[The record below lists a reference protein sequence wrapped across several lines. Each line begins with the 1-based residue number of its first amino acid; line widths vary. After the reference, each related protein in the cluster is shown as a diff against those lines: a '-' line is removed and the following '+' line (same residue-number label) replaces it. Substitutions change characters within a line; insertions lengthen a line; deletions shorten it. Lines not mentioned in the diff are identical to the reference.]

1 MKIARDMTELVGRTP
16 LVRLNR
22 VSEGCAAEVV
32 AKLEFNNPC
41 ASVKDRIALAMI
53 DGAMERGELA
63 PGGLLVEPTSGNTGV
78 GLAFVAAVRGLT
90 LVLTMPESMSNERK
104 ALLRGFGARLVLT
117 PASRG
122 MRGAIEEAERIV
134 AETPGAVMLGQFVNP
149 DNPMVHRK
157 TTAEEIWAD
166 TDGKVDAFVAGV
178 GTGGT
183 VTGTGRRL
191 RELNPSIRVF
201 AVEPD
206 ESPVLSGG
214 TPARTPFRALARA
227 SCPRCWTPRSTT
239 RSSACPARTR
249 WPRPDGCC
257 ARKASCAAFRPGPTP
272 LPPWP
277 WRAARKWRASAW
289 CSWCATPANGI
300 FRPRCSP
307 KCRTSP
313 A

>member
-63 PGGLLVEPTSGNTGV
+63 PGGMLVEPTSGNTGV

-149 DNPMVHRK
+149 DNPLAHRK

-166 TDGKVDAFVAGV
+166 TGGKVDAFVAGV

-183 VTGTGRRL
+183 LTGAGKRL
-191 RELNPSIRVF
+191 RELNPAVRIV

-214 TPARTPFRALARA
+214 TPGPHAIQGIGAGFVG
-227 SCPRCWTPRSTT
+227 
-239 RSSACPARTR
+239 
-249 WPRPDGCC
+249 GCY
-257 ARKASCAAFRPGPTP
+257 ARKAFCAASRPGPTP
-272 LPPWP
+272 SPRWP
-277 WRAARKWRASAW
+277 WRAARNSRASAW
-289 CSWCATPANGI
+289 SSWCATRASGTSLP
-300 FRPRCSP
+300 PCSP
-307 KCRTSP
+307 KCPTRGCF
-313 A
+313 